1 VNDVEDYYIGFAGVD
16 HSVPA
21 PAPDGVL
28 FGQVRFTAFSLSA
41 DTTTVA
47 YAIRASTVVGT
58 GPGVVFDGDR
68 QWWNPSDP
76 RISYGAPVTIHAAE
90 ITGGGS
96 TEFLSGTIDDHLTI
110 DHTINISPTFGSNG
124 TVVMADGIIQNN
136 GATVHDTGANP
147 KGYVMFVTNSTDLN
161 AAITLGNWSTGGV
174 FLAVNGGVTI
184 NPHTHPVIISANR
197 FNLQPNSDLTCDAGL
212 GSASFV
218 NGPGGFWQET
228 DWQNCKVSDTNTC
241 NL

>member
-1 VNDVEDYYIGFAGVD
+1 MPAIDVVAWKSFANINNDPVNGDLIKNGGN
-16 HSVPA
+16 
-21 PAPDGVL
+21 
-28 FGQVRFTAFSLSA
+28 
-41 DTTTVA
+41 
-47 YAIRASTVVGT
+47 VGPKRVNGNCFFDNVTIT
-58 GPGVVFDGDR
+58 GP
-68 QWWNPSDP
+68 
-76 RISYGAPVTIHAAE
+76 IYC
-90 ITGGGS
+90 TG
-96 TEFLSGTIDDHLTI
+96 TLTI

-136 GATVHDTGANP
+136 GATVHDTGANQ

-218 NGPGGFWQET
+218 NGPGGFWQVT